1 MRFTKTSESPF
12 TIRFVEQFL
21 DESLPAV
28 SSPETK
34 LVGFLKLKTDWYNG
48 RGEPISEV
56 AFRIARKLLRAASG
70 GVGVIEA
77 TDVFPRPDGGVTV
90 AVYFSKRDLAF
101 NIKPTGLVDV
111 DSEIDPDFPLLK
123 GLSEAHALFIIQG
136 LRQWNSSYSYIFPN
150 TMKVSNGFEA
160 LVSKDQGMAR
170 VFRFSGSNAL
180 KKQQV
185 PYVLMPGLSIAK

>member
-1 MRFTKTSESPF
+1 MSFTKTAESPF
-12 TIRFVEQFL
+12 MIRFVERFL
-21 DESLPAV
+21 DEDLPAI

-34 LVGFLKLKTDWYNG
+34 LVEFLRLRAGWYNG

-70 GVGVIEA
+70 GLIDA

-90 AVYFSKRDLAF
+90 AVYSSRRDFAF
-101 NIKPTGLVDV
+101 NIKPSGLVDV
-111 DSEIDPDFPLLK
+111 DSETDSAFPLLK
-123 GLSEAHALFIIQG
+123 GLSEAHVLFIIQG
-136 LRQWNSSYSYIFPN
+136 LRQWNWSSSYTFPN

-160 LVSKDQGMAR
+160 VVSKDQGMAR
-170 VFRFSGSNAL
+170 AFRFSGSNAL